1 MSQMSEWLFWPTAK
15 QMQTESLS
23 LCLKKRNELSQWRE
37 SPQQS
42 LECFK
47 VHYIHGKR
55 SCLDMKL
62 TLAAGK
68 LSTSAGVV
76 QYKEHV
82 VCSDLTPPTQTAS
95 ETNSPAAL
103 RTVASKTCQVD
114 SKQLLQLFQQSWKIQ
129 QRFAPTSI
137 ACGLPPLQAVNV
149 ELVLMS
155 SCSACCLKTQSF

>member
-1 MSQMSEWLFWPTAK
+1 MIFFWSFAHFDRCLIEVIGQLTMSQMSEWLFWPNAK

-76 QYKEHV
+76 QYKEPV
-82 VCSDLTPPTQTAS
+82 VCGDLTPPTQTAS

-114 SKQLLQLFQQSWKIQ
+114 SKQLLQLFEVNSTQCCAINIC
-129 QRFAPTSI
+129 RFP
-137 ACGLPPLQAVNV
+137 
-149 ELVLMS
+149 
-155 SCSACCLKTQSF
+155 